1 MEDRNRDRTEKLLNQ
16 YKEETDLLDT
26 IFNAVELLKSQDAC
40 FISSLWNIPS
50 NSCSK
55 NGEKK
60 NIVNFYCRYKVKM
73 CQQINQAPL
82 CYGG

>member
-60 NIVNFYCRYKVKM
+60 SIVNFYWRYMVK

-82 CYGG
+82 CYSG